1 MRCLTLSVIRLNPR
15 GVKKRKK
22 KRKKSVESLLRDSH
36 FLLVPMDTAVKYG
49 PCLLALQKKR
59 IKFFETKCMRKLLR
73 ISHLEHKTSD
83 WVRSKISFLVGPQEP
98 LLATVKRRK
107 LARSGQVTRH
117 DSLSKT
123 LPQGTLED
131 GRRRGQKRKCWMDGI
146 KEWTSLP
153 ILELLTRASC
163 RIK

>member
-1 MRCLTLSVIRLNPR
+1 
-15 GVKKRKK
+15 
-22 KRKKSVESLLRDSH
+22 
-36 FLLVPMDTAVKYG
+36 MDTAVKYG

-73 ISHLEHKTSD
+73 ISYLEHKTND
-83 WVRSKISFLVGPQEP
+83 WVRSQISFLVGPQEP

-107 LARSGQVTRH
+107 LARSGHVTRH

-123 LPQGTLED
+123 IPQGTLED
-131 GRRRGQKRKCWMDGI
+131 GRRRGQKRKCWMDDI

-153 ILELLTRASC
+153 MPNLLTRAFCRKDWKRSLLNRTSC
-163 RIK
+163 PPDDPIGQGTELNWTELNSASKQSVS

>member
-73 ISHLEHKTSD
+73 ISYLEHKTSD
-83 WVRSKISFLVGPQEP
+83 WVR
-98 LLATVKRRK
+98 
-107 LARSGQVTRH
+107 ARSASLWVHRNLFWQLSRDGNLQGPGMSHVTTASPKP
-117 DSLSKT
+117 SLRA
-123 LPQGTLED
+123 PWRMGD
-131 GRRRGQKRKCWMDGI
+131 AVVRRGNAG
-146 KEWTSLP
+146 WT
-153 ILELLTRASC
+153 ASKSGHPC
-163 RIK
+163 PY